1 MNDFLRR
8 LLYLP
13 EQASTVSLEIDQLHY
28 FVIGSTML
36 GATLVALVAIWW
48 SVRYRSRGNPLAL
61 TPRVQVSLLVESGL
75 LVGLVSLFLIYWVI
89 GFNQYLRLRVPPHD
103 SMVVYV
109 TGKQWMWKFA
119 YPEGRQTIGEL
130 VVPAE
135 RNVRLIMTSRDVVHS
150 FYVPAFRIKQDVVP
164 GRYYSTWFQ
173 ARKPGTYR
181 IFCAEFCGISHSDMW
196 GDVVALEPHLYDLW
210 LEGVPLDDLIPL
222 PPGMVRRRVATELE
236 PTLAAYPRG
245 IAEKSLPK
253 SMAERGLEVA
263 AEKGCL
269 ACHTLDGQPHIGP
282 TWRGLW
288 YKEVQLVTGQTVL
301 ADEAYLTRSMMDPLV
316 ELVAGYSPVMPTYQ
330 GLLEPPEAGALI
342 ELIRTLAAPF
352 PNQIRYPTPLL
363 HEPSTSPLDFV
374 NRERAIESMREAA
387 EPRTTP

>member
-13 EQASTVSLEIDQLHY
+13 EQASTVSFEIDQLHY

-36 GATLVALVAIWW
+36 GATVVAIIAVWW
-48 SVRYRSRGNPLAL
+48 SIKYRSRGEKEVL
-61 TPRVQVSLLVESGL
+61 TSQVQAGLGVEAGL
-75 LVGLVSLFLIYWVI
+75 LTGLVVLFLVFWVI
-89 GFNQYLRLRVPPHD
+89 GFNQYLRLRVPPKD
-103 SMVVYV
+103 SMVIYV

-119 YPEGRQTIGEL
+119 YPEGRQTIGTL

-135 RNVRLIMTSRDVVHS
+135 RNVRLVMTSRDVIHS

-164 GRYYSTWFQ
+164 GRYYSTWFH
-173 ARKPGTYR
+173 ARRPGTYR

-196 GDVVALEPHLYDLW
+196 GDVVALEPQLYDLW
-210 LEGVPLDDLIPL
+210 LEGVPLEDIIRL
-222 PPGMVRRRVATELE
+222 PPGIVRRRVSTGFE
-236 PTLAAYPRG
+236 PVVAAYPRG
-245 IAEKSLPK
+245 ISEQSPPR
-253 SMAERGLEVA
+253 SMADHGREVA
-263 AEKGCL
+263 ANKGCL

-288 YKEVQLVTGQTVL
+288 YREVQLTTGETIV

-330 GLLEPPEAGALI
+330 GLLEPAEVGALI
-342 ELIRTLAAPF
+342 ELIRTLAAPL
-352 PNQIRYPTPLL
+352 PSTVRHPTPLL

-374 NRERAIESMREAA
+374 DRERAAESMRENA
-387 EPRTTP
+387 EPRTP